1 MDGEGRI
8 MSASYIIRNTSDA
21 EISMLDFEA
30 VTGTS
35 ETKTIRIYN
44 SGDATATDLFL
55 GAATVKWSYSGD
67 LNSQG
72 QELVTEQWLQAKV
85 GAGTWTPIGGDPSTP
100 TNILSL
106 TPPAAGAYV
115 TVELR
120 LVIPA
125 GADTGGNFAF
135 IPFVAWK

>member
-1 MDGEGRI
+1 

-21 EISMLDFEA
+21 EISTLDFEA

-35 ETKTIRIYN
+35 ATKTVRVYN

-72 QELVTEQWLQAKV
+72 QELITEQWLQAKV
-85 GAGTWTPIGGDPSTP
+85 GAGAWTPIGGDPSTP
-100 TNILSL
+100 TSILSL

-115 TVELR
+115 AVELR

-125 GADTGGNFAF
+125 GADTAGNFAF